1 MTARRDWVPICTFCA
16 REHRWNCWKGKL
28 VLLGDSNIP
37 VTTHT
42 TPVVVH
48 DIALQLRLQLFVAAL
63 GCCHSS
69 ILGYLKWIKKD
80 KSVFVSKRKQA
91 SKNKE

>member
-1 MTARRDWVPICTFCA
+1 M
-16 REHRWNCWKGKL
+16 
-28 VLLGDSNIP
+28 P

-63 GCCHSS
+63 GSTHQFW
-69 ILGYLKWIKKD
+69 GKVGKKD
-80 KSVFVSKRKQA
+80 KSVFVSKRKQ
-91 SKNKE
+91 SKARIKNRLYGQTSQMVVDIIITKTLGRSTVLP